1 MFGKHLK
8 VTEIK
13 DESQEEVRVLA
24 PTPPEPWEHEPKA
37 LDDLLSQY
45 IVESLGAAAS
55 DSCIFLEIHL
65 RAAVSQYDFQL
76 QFIFS

>member
-24 PTPPEPWEHEPKA
+24 PTPPEPWEHEPKV

-55 DSCIFLEIHL
+55 DS
-65 RAAVSQYDFQL
+65 
-76 QFIFS
+76 